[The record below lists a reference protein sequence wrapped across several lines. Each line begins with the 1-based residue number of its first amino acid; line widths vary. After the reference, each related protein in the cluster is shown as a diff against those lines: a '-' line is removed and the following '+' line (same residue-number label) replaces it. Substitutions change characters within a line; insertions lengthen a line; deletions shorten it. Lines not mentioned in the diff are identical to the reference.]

1 MKVADVYLH
10 QAGGAPEALADRMPP
25 LEELGYPEPNMF
37 GDLPATGFYIR
48 DARNVEMS
56 HVEVAVEAAD
66 PRAAFWLRDV
76 EGADF
81 FRLRVPSGAPA
92 FQLRNVSG
100 FRSFGSRDIA
110 DRQGEFRELVRF

>member
-1 MKVADVYLH
+1 
-10 QAGGAPEALADRMPP
+10 
-25 LEELGYPEPNMF
+25 
-37 GDLPATGFYIR
+37 
-48 DARNVEMS
+48 MS

>member
-1 MKVADVYLH
+1 MQIKMNVVSVMDLAQYMNVAVVY
-10 QAGGAPEALADRMPP
+10 
-25 LEELGYPEPNMF
+25 
-37 GDLPATGFYIR
+37 
-48 DARNVEMS
+48 ARNVEMS
-56 HVEVAVEAAD
+56 QVEVAVEAAD